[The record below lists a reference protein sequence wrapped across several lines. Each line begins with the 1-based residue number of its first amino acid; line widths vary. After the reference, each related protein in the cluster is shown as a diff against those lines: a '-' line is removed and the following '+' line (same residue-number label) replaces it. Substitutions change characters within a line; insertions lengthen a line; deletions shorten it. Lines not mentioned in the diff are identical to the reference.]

1 MRAQGGAVDDAEAA
15 ADLDP
20 VAAGPWLPDEVDDRS
35 RLVTLPLGR
44 VFVCDVGP
52 ADPSAIT
59 APPIVLVHGL
69 FVTHHVF
76 ARIIPLLAKSRRV
89 IALDLPGAGDSDHPA
104 PAVADDYSVAWLA
117 EAVLQ
122 TADAVGV
129 DRFDVLGHDF
139 GGAVALALAAR
150 YGGRI
155 GKLHLLDPVALTVSL
170 PLTGT
175 LSIVPSLGSRMFE
188 RTLRRADL
196 RGFLLQGLSAAELL
210 CEPDVNVFWDRL
222 GRRGARAATFA
233 MLSQLPSLVRLRDT
247 IRSVEVPTQVI
258 WGDRD
263 AIVGVEQGERLLA
276 LLGQGTLERVEG
288 CGHNPADERPALV
301 VRLIRGD

>member
-1 MRAQGGAVDDAEAA
+1 MAVVPGGAVEQTDA
-15 ADLDP
+15 DP
-20 VAAGPWLPDEVDDRS
+20 VSAGPWLPDEVDDRS
-35 RLVTLPLGR
+35 RLVTLPFGR

-52 ADPSAIT
+52 RDSAAQT
-59 APPIVLVHGL
+59 APPIVLIHGL
-69 FVTHHVF
+69 FVTHHAF
-76 ARIIPLLAKSRRV
+76 ARLIPLLAKSRRV

-122 TADAVGV
+122 TVDALGL
-129 DRFDVLGHDF
+129 RQFEVLGHDL
-139 GGAVALALAAR
+139 GGAIALALGAR
-150 YGGRI
+150 YRRRI
-155 GKLHLLDPVALTVSL
+155 DKLHLLGPVALTVSL

-175 LSIVPSLGSRMFE
+175 LAVVPSLGARVFE
-188 RTLRRADL
+188 HALRRADL
-196 RGFLLQGLSAAELL
+196 RGFLLQGLSAPELL
-210 CEPDVNVFWDRL
+210 SEPDVNVFWDRL

-233 MLSQLPSLVRLRDT
+233 MLAQLPSLVRLRDT

-276 LLGQGTLERVEG
+276 LLGQGTLELVEG

-301 VRLIRGD
+301 ARLVCGE